1 MKNLNIIKTI
11 TLFSAVIFL
20 QTFSATGVKAA
31 ECSALSAG
39 QTPAEADDEIACTV
53 SPTSLVFTIYE
64 LALCTAA
71 INPTMTNAQKDAI
84 CTTLFSD
91 TSGKAVDLAPGSVI
105 PLRGDLTMTEGTYT
119 NGYLKMGKS
128 QSMKTEFK
136 FPSARTTPGSNASG
150 TGAYCFS
157 KGVAID
163 EEPSGNNSQVTCHA
177 SEFSTAANI
186 STFNRFGDPSSD
198 AITIHGISFN
208 TFQMN
213 YQVATN
219 TLNGVSASTNLYML
233 DSDGTWSGSE
243 TADVTYSGDNP
254 TLGTNDRTFIM
265 ADQTLSSPVV
275 ISPNTSALDIQFS
288 VTGASTFAFNDSDDI
303 FENTFNG
310 IVFLFSAN

>member
-1 MKNLNIIKTI
+1 MKNLNIIKI
-11 TLFSAVIFL
+11 FALFSAVIFV
-20 QTFSATGVKAA
+20 QAFSSTGVKAA

-39 QTPAEADDEIACTV
+39 QTPAVADGEIACTV

-71 INPTMTNAQKDAI
+71 INPTMTTAQKDAI

-105 PLRGDLTMTEGTYT
+105 PLRGDLTMEEATYT
-119 NGYLKMGKS
+119 NGYLKIGKS

-136 FPSARTTPGSNASG
+136 FPSARTTPGTNASG

-163 EEPSGNNSQVTCHA
+163 DTPSGNNSQVTCHD

-186 STFNRFGDPSSD
+186 STFNIFGEPSSG
-198 AITIHGISFN
+198 AITIHGVTFT

-213 YQVATN
+213 YQTATN
-219 TLNGVSASTNLYML
+219 TVGGVSASTNLYML
-233 DSDGTWSGSE
+233 DSNGTWSGSE

-265 ADQTLSSPVV
+265 ADQTLSSPVT
-275 ISPNTSALDIQFS
+275 ITPNTGALDIRFS
-288 VTGASTFAFNDSDDI
+288 VTGASTFAFNGDNDI